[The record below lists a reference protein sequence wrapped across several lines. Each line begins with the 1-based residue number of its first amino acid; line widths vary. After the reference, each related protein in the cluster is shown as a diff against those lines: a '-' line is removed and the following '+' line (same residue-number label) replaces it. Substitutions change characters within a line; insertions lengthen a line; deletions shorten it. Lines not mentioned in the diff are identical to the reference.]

1 MNRKAVLVAT
11 LALFGLGSA
20 SAHADSNRHLRYV
33 VGGAILGAV
42 AGELVYSSRRD
53 SRVHVYQQVH
63 YPQVHYPH
71 VYHPAVVYT
80 APQRK
85 RAGRPAR
92 HYAAPVAVVA
102 GPPGLARRGA
112 IPPGHLRRTTVTAVP
127 VYQAPATTVV
137 RVYGY

>member
-1 MNRKAVLVAT
+1 MNRKAMLLAT

-20 SAHADSNRHLRYV
+20 SAHADNNRHLRYV

-42 AGELVYSSRRD
+42 AGELAYSSRRD

-63 YPQVHYPH
+63 YPVVHYPT
-71 VYHPAVVYT
+71 VVHA
-80 APQRK
+80 APKRK
-85 RAGRPAR
+85 RASR
-92 HYAAPVAVVA
+92 HVHHYHAPVAVVA
-102 GPPGLARRGA
+102 GPPGLARRGMV
-112 IPPGHLRRTTVTAVP
+112 PPGHMRRATVTAVP